1 VILSKQPTLDEIN
14 RFLIFYG
21 KRNMS
26 EFMTIPFDAFDY
38 ENDLKL
44 LEIIVSNF
52 YSIVKKYEIRYTDKV
67 VVISKE
73 RK

>member
-1 VILSKQPTLDEIN
+1 MILSKQPTLDEIN